1 MRNALVWKSRFGVYT
16 SLVLRL
22 SRLLFSFYH
31 FVPRMILW
39 YRILVYERMHSILL
53 VQVRL
58 QVICLLI
65 GGLAIVSVRKQ
76 NRLSASM
83 FDRRKQQR
91 TPAASTSTAN
101 NNNRGKRNSCIVTNN
116 DDEEHEIE
124 FSTMTN
130 QTTREMAPLVA
141 RMEII

>member
-1 MRNALVWKSRFGVYT
+1 MKIAVWSVYPWFFFSHISFFLCDFVHSH
-16 SLVLRL
+16 SLV
-22 SRLLFSFYH
+22 
-31 FVPRMILW
+31 PIQ
-39 YRILVYERMHSILL
+39 ILVYECILYCIS
-53 VQVRL
+53 QVRL

>member
-1 MRNALVWKSRFGVYT
+1 
-16 SLVLRL
+16 
-22 SRLLFSFYH
+22 
-31 FVPRMILW
+31 
-39 YRILVYERMHSILL
+39 
-53 VQVRL
+53 
-58 QVICLLI
+58 VICLLI

-76 NRLSASM
+76 KRLSASM

-91 TPAASTSTAN
+91 GATGN
-101 NNNRGKRNSCIVTNN
+101 NNNSSATNNSNRGKRNSCIVN